1 MSYYY
6 EGNVQECINAGS
18 EFKLKQSNEIKH
30 DNGVWYYRNWRKLKK
45 LHWEVPDLYE
55 PMICNE
61 MII

>member
-30 DNGVWYYRNWRKLKK
+30 DKGV
-45 LHWEVPDLYE
+45 
-55 PMICNE
+55 
-61 MII
+61 